1 MKRTVILFVLSI
13 IFSCQSVKKNNL
25 FLEKKISVSQL
36 KADVDFAY
44 SKLQRF
50 HPNLYWYITKEELDY
65 KFDSLKNSLSK
76 PLTPNEFYFQLSPVI
91 ASVNEGHLRLRAIP
105 RQYTK
110 AEQKAFKTKKPL
122 FALLDYRILDDK
134 MFVVENKEDVGQI
147 KKGTEIIKINN
158 ENVSDLIKK

>member
-25 FLEKKISVSQL
+25 FLEKKISVAQL

-65 KFDSLKNSLSK
+65 KFDSLKTVCQNL
-76 PLTPNEFYFQLSPVI
+76 
-91 ASVNEGHLRLRAIP
+91 
-105 RQYTK
+105 
-110 AEQKAFKTKKPL
+110 
-122 FALLDYRILDDK
+122 
-134 MFVVENKEDVGQI
+134 
-147 KKGTEIIKINN
+147 
-158 ENVSDLIKK
+158 